1 MSISEVLGIFAYSH
15 FMPSPCRTCSKE
27 TDSSISHRSVIVHVS
42 IEEVPAES
50 EVECAGIDGI
60 VWRPEG
66 ASRALIHMVHGHI
79 ESAVLEMKVDVDV
92 HDGIVAHL
100 DPCILLILYGKL
112 SH

>member
-1 MSISEVLGIFAYSH
+1 M
-15 FMPSPCRTCSKE
+15 E
-27 TDSSISHRSVIVHVS
+27 TDAAISHRSVIAHVS

-60 VWRPEG
+60 VWSPEG
-66 ASRALIHMVHGHI
+66 SSRALIHMVHGHI
-79 ESAVLEMKVDVDV
+79 ESAVLEMKIDVDV

-100 DPCILLILYGKL
+100 DPCVLLILYGKL